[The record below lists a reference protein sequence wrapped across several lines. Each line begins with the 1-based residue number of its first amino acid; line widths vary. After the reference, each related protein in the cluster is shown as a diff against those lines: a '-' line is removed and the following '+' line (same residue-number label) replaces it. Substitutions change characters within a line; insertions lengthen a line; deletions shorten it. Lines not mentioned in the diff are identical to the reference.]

1 MSKYFL
7 NLPINIQVQELA
19 QTPKRINKKKSMP
32 QHIIIK
38 FLKTKH
44 KEKVLKVAK
53 EK

>member
-7 NLPINIQVQELA
+7 NLPTNIQVQELA

-38 FLKTKH
+38 FLETKH
-44 KEKVLKVAK
+44 KEKS
-53 EK
+53 